1 MPQLPSNAAKTAL
14 SISIIGQNLIFH
26 PVRVRDLMTVSETHP
41 HHTSLLRLRAPIHA
55 ENTWNNQMCFLFF
68 LFFYTSTNVQTYT
81 IARTHTLTQTQARHS
96 CHVILLGIMPTAK
109 HVTYQ
114 KSL

>member
-68 LFFYTSTNVQTYT
+68 FFSTQAQIYRHTQSH
-81 IARTHTLTQTQARHS
+81 AHTLSHKHRHDI
-96 CHVILLGIMPTAK
+96 HAM
-109 HVTYQ
+109 
-114 KSL
+114 